1 MKKSIL
7 ALLISIIFASGLK
20 AQIYDRQQL
29 WDKEINAFAEIDRN
43 QPPPADA
50 VLFVGSSS
58 IRMWTN
64 LRSNFP
70 RMKVINRGFG
80 GSRLEDVNHYF
91 DKIVT
96 PYKPKIIVLYAGE
109 NDVHEGIAPEKVLE
123 QYRNFAAMVSQKLPK
138 TTVLY
143 ISIKPSPSR
152 WQMADKI
159 RRTNALIKAES
170 EKDYRTQFVDVFSP
184 MLNEKGE
191 PKAEIFLADRLHLN
205 EKGYAIW
212 RRILQRYLE

>member
-1 MKKSIL
+1 MKKSIM
-7 ALLISIIFASGLK
+7 AILISIILAVGLQ
-20 AQIYDRQQL
+20 AQTYDRQQI

-43 QPPPADA
+43 QPPPPNP

-64 LRSNFP
+64 LRTSFP

-80 GSRLEDVNHYF
+80 GSRFDDVNYYF

-96 PYKPKIIVLYAGE
+96 PYNPKIIVLYAGE
-109 NDVHEGIAPEKVLE
+109 NDLNEGILPEKVLE
-123 QYRNFAAMVSQKLPK
+123 QYRKFVAMVRQKFPK
-138 TTVLY
+138 ITVLY

-152 WQMADKI
+152 WQMADKVKQ
-159 RRTNALIKAES
+159 TNALIKAES

-191 PKAEIFLADRLHLN
+191 PKAEIFLEDKLHLN

-212 RRILQRYLE
+212 RGILQRYLQ